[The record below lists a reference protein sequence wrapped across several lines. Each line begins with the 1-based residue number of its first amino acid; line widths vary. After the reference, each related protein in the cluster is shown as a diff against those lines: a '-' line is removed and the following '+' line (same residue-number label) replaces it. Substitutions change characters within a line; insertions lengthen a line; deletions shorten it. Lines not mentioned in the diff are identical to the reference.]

1 VSTRKSESS
10 APAGEHD
17 AENRPPPVGSGATH
31 DEEPGAADSLVEEAA
46 QALEE
51 VGGFSVRLITA
62 PVIGVIAYFGEVVA
76 LFGQALRSLLTRGVH
91 GGDLVRQLSVIGAE
105 SIPISLLT
113 VGFTGA
119 ILALYTAD
127 TLRTYGAAD
136 LVGGVV
142 ALSIV
147 RETGPI
153 LVAVSIAARAGSA
166 ITAEIA
172 SMKVTEQIDALRSMA
187 ISPVEYLVVPRLLA
201 SLIMLPLVCICAD
214 AAGVWGGAIVASG
227 FDVSFSM
234 YVNSI
239 RQLMETD
246 GSDITQGLLKTV
258 VFGGIIALVGC
269 REGLE
274 TSGGATGVG
283 QSTTRSV
290 VIAIVLIFIADFIL
304 SFLMKSGNLL

>member
-1 VSTRKSESS
+1 MSTRKSESS

-17 AENRPPPVGSGATH
+17 AETRPPPSGSGATH

-239 RQLMETD
+239 RQMMETD

-258 VFGGIIALVGC
+258 VFGVIIALVGC